1 MQPETTN
8 HTFLS
13 VPTVPN
19 RKRRTG
25 TPGAHTLPPSWQ
37 PKDSTLGRLAA
48 RLRVAPEA
56 ILRDYLRPFAEVVR
70 ARAFMYRNWDTAFTR
85 SVVYDW
91 AGVRAVAG

>member
-1 MQPETTN
+1 MQPQTTN
-8 HTFLS
+8 HASLS

-19 RKRRTG
+19 RKRRTR

-37 PKDSTLGRLAA
+37 PKDSTLERLAA
-48 RLRVAPEA
+48 RLQTAPEA